1 MNRRTHLTGLSG
13 LLEHDSVR
21 RLRDAEGD
29 TWRYSVLDVLAL
41 LADTDH
47 PEEYWADLQH
57 GDPHLARLADTLEY
71 RLPDGQIEPVEMI
84 TLAGV
89 LRLAQ
94 SVRSPRAERVRQ
106 WLATTGSR
114 RLAESADPELA
125 LLRVRR
131 DYLRRGH
138 DRRWIDKRLRGI
150 SARHELTGEW
160 ARRGVNGSEQYR
172 ALTNRLMESAF
183 GMDVES
189 YRRSKHLAGTAA
201 NLRDHMT
208 DLELLLTTLGESAA
222 TTLHRQH
229 GSQGFDELMEDVE
242 QAGQI
247 TAATR
252 AALEP
257 RPIPTRRRAPRKP
270 HAA

>member
-1 MNRRTHLTGLSG
+1 MPRKPTLTGLAG
-13 LLEHDSVR
+13 LLRHDSVR
-21 RLRDAEGD
+21 RLRDPDD
-29 TWRYSVLDVLAL
+29 TWHYSILDVLAL

-47 PEEYWADLQH
+47 PREHWAGLKRAE
-57 GDPHLARLADTLEY
+57 PHLTRLTDTLEY
-71 RLPDGQIEPVEMI
+71 QHPTGEIEPLETI
-84 TLAGV
+84 TLGGL

-94 SVRSPRAERVRQ
+94 SVHSPRAERIRQ
-106 WLATTGSR
+106 WLATTGTQ
-114 RLAESADPELA
+114 RLQESADPELA

-131 DYLRRGH
+131 DYTRRGH

-150 SARHELTGEW
+150 SARQELTSEW
-160 ARRGVNGSEQYR
+160 ARRGVTDSDQYR
-172 ALTNRLMESAF
+172 ALTNRLTHAAF

-189 YRRSKHLAGTAA
+189 YRRSKHLTGTSE

-208 DLELLLTTLGESAA
+208 DLELLLTALGESAA

-229 GSQGFDELMEDVE
+229 GSQGFDELLADVE

-247 TAATR
+247 AATTR
-252 AALEP
+252 AALQSPPPHP
-257 RPIPTRRRAPRKP
+257 RASRP